1 MSQETEKDFIII
13 EKYPDHFKI
22 IILRQVYSFIE
33 IHNWKT
39 KLERSPSPTFLFY
52 RLGNRA
58 RGFICCP
65 LLDTGPTCVCKLYLV
80 IQKAKKEIQS
90 FSGHNK
96 KLGPISWPRSAL
108 SALRQKSRSRDPGR
122 PISSSADTSWNMLA
136 ISRTSSPSLL
146 LSPKLRM
153 HLTHS
158 SSR

>member
-22 IILRQVYSFIE
+22 IILRQFYSFTE

-108 SALRQKSRSRDPGR
+108 SALRQKSRSRDPEDPSHHLQTHPGICLQFLG
-122 PISSSADTSWNMLA
+122 PQVLHSCCPPSSECS
-136 ISRTSSPSLL
+136 
-146 LSPKLRM
+146 
-153 HLTHS
+153 
-158 SSR
+158 